1 MQDEIS
7 KPTIEREGDLITILG
22 EDPGMQIQIKRL
34 EKGVLLLFQ
43 STEPI
48 ALTDAEASAL
58 SEALKI

>member
-1 MQDEIS
+1 MQDGTS

>member
-43 STEPI
+43 SIEPI

>member
-1 MQDEIS
+1 MQDGTS
-7 KPTIEREGDLITILG
+7 KPTIEREGDLITIHG
-22 EDPGMQIQIKRL
+22 EDPGMQFQIKRL